1 MSNNQLSSIIH
12 LKSES
17 ELHQLISDKDVLVII
32 DCYADWCKPCI
43 ILGKQL
49 NVLSIEWKKSY
60 KKKIEVCK
68 LNVENEDFAKFVT
81 LNKIESLPT
90 VLFVRGHDV
99 VEKVVGCNIEKIK
112 ITVSKLLVNN

>member
-1 MSNNQLSSIIH
+1 MSNNQLSPIIH

-17 ELHQLISDKDVLVII
+17 ELYQLISDKNVLVVI
-32 DCYADWCKPCI
+32 DCYADWCKPCV

-49 NVLSIEWKKSY
+49 NVLSIEWKKS
-60 KKKIEVCK
+60 KKNIEICK
-68 LNVENEDFAKFVT
+68 LNVENKDFAKFVT

-112 ITVSKLLVNN
+112 TTVSKLLVNN